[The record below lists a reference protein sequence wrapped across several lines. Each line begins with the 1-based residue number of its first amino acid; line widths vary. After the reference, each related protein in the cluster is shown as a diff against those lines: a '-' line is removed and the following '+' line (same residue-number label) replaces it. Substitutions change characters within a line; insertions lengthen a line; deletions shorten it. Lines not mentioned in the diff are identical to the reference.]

1 MDEDVE
7 RFFEECRAD
16 GLSRDNPE
24 AFQHLMDKL
33 EKLYQ
38 EGNES
43 AVFQELW
50 DDIREIV
57 ARKESHIER
66 LTAIVARWKKIL

>member
-1 MDEDVE
+1 MDEEVE
-7 RFFEECRAD
+7 RFFEECRPD
-16 GLSRDNPE
+16 GLSRGNPE
-24 AFQHLMDKL
+24 AFERLMDTL

-43 AVFQELW
+43 AAFQEFW

-57 ARKESHIER
+57 TRKESHIER
-66 LTAIVARWKKIL
+66 LTAIVKKIL